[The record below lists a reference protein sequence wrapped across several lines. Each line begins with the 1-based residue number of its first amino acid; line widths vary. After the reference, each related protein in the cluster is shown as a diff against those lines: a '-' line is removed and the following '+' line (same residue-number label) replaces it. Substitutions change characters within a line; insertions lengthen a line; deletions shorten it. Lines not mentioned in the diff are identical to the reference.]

1 MILTPPFHS
10 TDSRTLTEGR
20 QGDLLGQRRPGGL
33 LHHRPS
39 PVPASTTA
47 NDRPPTG
54 PSNDTSDAIDTT
66 DGAEGGREER
76 EGAERG
82 GDREEEPNCPVQ

>member
-1 MILTPPFHS
+1 MILAPPFHS

-20 QGDLLGQRRPGGL
+20 QGDLLGQRRAGGL
-33 LHHRPS
+33 LHHHPL
-39 PVPASTTA
+39 PVPASATA
-47 NDRPPTG
+47 NDRPSTG
-54 PSNDTSDAIDTT
+54 LSNDTSDAIDTT